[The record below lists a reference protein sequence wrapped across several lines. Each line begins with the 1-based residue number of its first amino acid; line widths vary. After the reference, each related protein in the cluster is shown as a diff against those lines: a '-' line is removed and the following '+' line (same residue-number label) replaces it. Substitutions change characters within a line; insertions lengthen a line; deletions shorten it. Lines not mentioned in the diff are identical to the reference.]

1 MIVIWSN
8 FTYFKMKVHLVI
20 EKCVT
25 ERMACFGPLLKRV
38 RQMVVKYRIS
48 SKAKSFLVTLF
59 VKRIPGFIKS
69 RW

>member
-1 MIVIWSN
+1 
-8 FTYFKMKVHLVI
+8 MKVHLVI

-25 ERMACFGPLLKRV
+25 ERMECFGPLLKRV
-38 RQMVVKYRIS
+38 RSMVVKYRIS
-48 SKAKSFLVTLF
+48 SKAKTFLVTLF